1 MDMIFLEE
9 LGLSDEQRQAILDK
23 MADDKL
29 EKELLDAR
37 VRSLSAAKSVLK
49 NEGISEETTEQTVS
63 ALKDK
68 HPYLFNQSDPV
79 FSGPAGGDAE
89 DEDEQIRRALGL

>member
-1 MDMIFLEE
+1 MDMTFLEE
-9 LGLSDEQRQAILDK
+9 LGLSDEQRQAILNK

-29 EKELLDAR
+29 DKELLGAG
-37 VRSLSAAKSVLK
+37 VRNLSAAKGVIK
-49 NEGISEETTEQTVS
+49 NEGIEEGTAEETVS

-68 HPYLFNQSDPV
+68 YPYLFNQSDPV